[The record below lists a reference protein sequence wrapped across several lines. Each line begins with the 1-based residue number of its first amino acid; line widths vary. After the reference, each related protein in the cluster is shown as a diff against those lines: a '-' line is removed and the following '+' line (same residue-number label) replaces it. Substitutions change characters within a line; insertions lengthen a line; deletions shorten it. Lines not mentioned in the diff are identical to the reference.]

1 MVKCKICEQPINFR
15 KQFITCNGPCETSF
29 HIACA
34 GVDPDLPAVIE
45 KNSGLSWR
53 CLDCRASSVFFN
65 QARIDDLLSDLNL
78 KFESFKTEFLKLAE
92 ENL

>member
-45 KNSGLSWR
+45 K
-53 CLDCRASSVFFN
+53 
-65 QARIDDLLSDLNL
+65 
-78 KFESFKTEFLKLAE
+78 
-92 ENL
+92 